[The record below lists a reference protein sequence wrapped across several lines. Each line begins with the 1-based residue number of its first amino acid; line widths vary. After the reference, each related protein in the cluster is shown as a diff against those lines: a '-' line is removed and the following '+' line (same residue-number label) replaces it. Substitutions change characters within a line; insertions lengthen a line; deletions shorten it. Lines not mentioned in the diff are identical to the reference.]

1 MLQKLVGIMIIEN
14 ITSNLRCG
22 VRSAVE
28 HEFNNLRNMAL
39 YYFRLLYAGRFAKE
53 CYSRKEIFGY

>member
-1 MLQKLVGIMIIEN
+1 MIIEN

-39 YYFRLLYAGRFAKE
+39 YYFRLPYAGRFAKE